1 MSIKISSIRYFPF
14 GFKMNEKKK
23 EVLKNYGLERGVKRK
38 IMLLGL
44 TFDRGAGNISKR
56 ES

>member
-1 MSIKISSIRYFPF
+1 
-14 GFKMNEKKK
+14 MNEKKK

-44 TFDRGAGNISKR
+44 IFDRGAGNISKR